1 LEAIIRLRPVTFFY
15 KQDNPRGLPSNE
27 ENIGFIAQEVRKVF
41 PEAVSEG
48 PDGYLDFNMHPV
60 NVALVNMVK
69 ELRAENEVLREEIR
83 QIKARLGM

>member
-1 LEAIIRLRPVTFFY
+1 MQKKKGY
-15 KQDNPRGLPSNE
+15 KRVNARELLSDE
-27 ENIGFIAQEVRKVF
+27 ENIGFIAQAVQEVL

-69 ELRAENEVLREEIR
+69 ELRAENEALREEIR